1 MINHEKREQLIK
13 TATWIKNKFNKIPG
27 QLLENQVIAVKMAD
41 GTIGYSDIPA
51 NYYWFKDTAY
61 PIIEYA
67 ILTDS

>member
-41 GTIGYSDIPA
+41 GTIGYA
-51 NYYWFKDTAY
+51 ELKCNLLA
-61 PIIEYA
+61 
-67 ILTDS
+67 